1 MPAQP
6 PSHLEEEAVLTAE
19 LPRTEGNLQLRKETA
34 TVQTRGRKKRDIET
48 VTSIGPAG
56 STSQTK
62 PSAPEAVRDDPKS
75 APNRDTTAELPT
87 LQTAEEVRADRTDN
101 HAAPPITPTRDS
113 SSTASK
119 RSRKR
124 KAGQSSSPFLS
135 ARKRR
140 KSSREDAYSMQDT
153 PQASPSKHRTQTQ
166 DRAPDTGTMATNTL
180 TAAAA
185 DTQKSAHA
193 YSDLTSPFTCLAVP
207 SGTGGRRTKVQD
219 VDTHQSEDFWNDSEV
234 SRGVLDTEDPL
245 EPPRR
250 TYQPVCTD
258 EGFIRPRDTPKLQV
272 RK

>member
-1 MPAQP
+1 M
-6 PSHLEEEAVLTAE
+6 S
-19 LPRTEGNLQLRKETA
+19 
-34 TVQTRGRKKRDIET
+34 
-48 VTSIGPAG
+48 
-56 STSQTK
+56 
-62 PSAPEAVRDDPKS
+62 DDPKS

-101 HAAPPITPTRDS
+101 HVAPPITPARDS

-140 KSSREDAYSMQDT
+140 KSSREDTYSMQDT
-153 PQASPSKHRTQTQ
+153 LQASPSKHRTQTQ
-166 DRAPDTGTMATNTL
+166 HRAPDTGTMATSTL

-185 DTQKSAHA
+185 DTQKSSHV

-207 SGTGGRRTKVQD
+207 SGTGGRRMKVQD

-234 SRGVLDTEDPL
+234 SRGGLDTDDPL
-245 EPPRR
+245 EPPCR
-250 TYQPVCTD
+250 TYKPVCTD
-258 EGFIRPRDTPKLQV
+258 EGFIGPRDTPKLQV